1 MDNPRTLSAR
11 AQELLRSPRFSLSK
25 IPQEWGKC
33 HFPDARSLAFFGDK
47 YLTGWGYTGP
57 WSEEEVLWL
66 ETLGTLM
73 INKPYPTKNQFTPR
87 EIDFFLR
94 ERNSIP
100 AFSPETLARLEE
112 FWGMVISAMLEW
124 KNSGKTLQNYRFSS
138 GKVFREL
145 SLPEKIHELKAFFSS
160 EKLAG
165 FYRAGG
171 KIELLD
177 VSDSTVYIALFTG
190 SIPEKALLDWLQLT
204 LAEELREPAINLIP
218 EEFP

>member
-1 MDNPRTLSAR
+1 
-11 AQELLRSPRFSLSK
+11 
-25 IPQEWGKC
+25 
-33 HFPDARSLAFFGDK
+33 
-47 YLTGWGYTGP
+47 
-57 WSEEEVLWL
+57 
-66 ETLGTLM
+66 M
-73 INKPYPTKNQFTPR
+73 INKPFPAKNQFTPR

-100 AFSPETLARLEE
+100 TFSAETLTSLEE
-112 FWGMVISAMLEW
+112 SWEMIVSAMMEW
-124 KNSGKTLQNYRFSS
+124 KSSGKTLQNYRFSS
-138 GKVFREL
+138 EKVFRML

-177 VSDSTVYIALFTG
+177 VSETTVFIALSTG
-190 SIPEKALLDWLQLT
+190 TIPEKALLDWLQLT